1 MQSTVVV
8 VCLDCPS
15 EYETVLPAERVWH
28 MEMEFKPLWGSNF
41 NRAFRKLG
49 VPQECFSQ
57 QSHLMTHI
65 STLILRVKTCP
76 WPQKWPLGDKKI
88 CMVALFVCQL
98 TNLALCIIPYILNNL
113 PLYFLQVPEW
123 IIWERK
129 KKRLILFCKA
139 GSGMCHLSDGTIF
152 TFILTILRKITD
164 WSQSISAYFK
174 QHCVVGF

>member
-1 MQSTVVV
+1 
-8 VCLDCPS
+8 
-15 EYETVLPAERVWH
+15 

-152 TFILTILRKITD
+152 TFILTILEKNKRLITVYKCILQTALCCRILV
-164 WSQSISAYFK
+164 SVILVESHVIINLCPNNTKPY
-174 QHCVVGF
+174 